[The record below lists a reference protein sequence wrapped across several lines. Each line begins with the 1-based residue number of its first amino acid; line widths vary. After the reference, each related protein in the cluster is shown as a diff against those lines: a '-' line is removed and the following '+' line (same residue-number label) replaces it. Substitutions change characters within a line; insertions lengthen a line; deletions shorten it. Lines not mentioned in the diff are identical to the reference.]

1 MTDAPLPEQPP
12 TPATPPNRLRR
23 FVREFR
29 PVVVMLV
36 VLLAA
41 RSSLADWNVV
51 PTWSMNPTI
60 IEGDRV
66 FVNKLAYGLKVPFTT
81 WHVARWDAPSR
92 GEIVVFFAPHDGTRM
107 VKRVVGVPGD
117 TVALVGNRLTV
128 NGQPAAY
135 GPADLAVLAD
145 DAGAR
150 TGQHRFATEASA
162 GDPPHPVMVT
172 PGRPTRADFGP
183 VTVPPGK
190 YLLIGDNRDNSLDSR
205 YWGFVDA
212 DQIVGRSGS
221 IVASFDPEAWV
232 GPRWGRFFKSLP

>member
-1 MTDAPLPEQPP
+1 MIDAPAPEPHDSLSTPP
-12 TPATPPNRLRR
+12 TRLGR
-23 FVREFR
+23 FAREVK

-51 PTWSMNPTI
+51 PTGSMNPTI

-66 FVNKLAYGLKVPFTT
+66 LVNKLAFGLKVPFTT
-81 WHVARWDAPSR
+81 WHAARWDAPSR

-117 TVALVGNRLTV
+117 VVRLAGNRLTV
-128 NGQPAAY
+128 NGQPAVY
-135 GPADLAVLAD
+135 GPADPAVLAD
-145 DAGAR
+145 YAGSR
-150 TGQHRFATEASA
+150 TGQHRFATETAAA
-162 GDPPHPVMVT
+162 GPPHAVMVT
-172 PGRPTRADFGP
+172 PGRPGRSDFGP

-205 YWGFVDA
+205 YWGFVDE
-212 DQIVGRSGS
+212 DQIVGRTSGV
-221 IVASFDPEAWV
+221 VASFDPAAWV
-232 GPRWGRFFKSLP
+232 GARWGRFFRGLR